1 MAEPNGKEGG
11 IPAVDQE
18 VLKLLKKPQA
28 AGKRKKYVRKR
39 LKIDKQIDKTI
50 TVAIFLFS

>member
-1 MAEPNGKEGG
+1 
-11 IPAVDQE
+11 
-18 VLKLLKKPQA
+18 VLKLEKKPQA

-39 LKIDKQIDKTI
+39 LKIDKQREQTI